1 MTWRQRIGTLVAVAA
16 LVAGCGGGIQG
27 DKMAMEKKSLYD
39 RLGGRPAIT
48 VVVDDFIGNV
58 AGDTRINQRFATAD
72 IPRLKTMLVNQ
83 ICQTSGG
90 PCTYTGAS
98 MKDAHKG
105 MKITDAE
112 FGALVDDLV
121 KSLDK
126 FKVGAQE
133 KNELLGALGGMK
145 PDIVNQ

>member
-1 MTWRQRIGTLVAVAA
+1 MTWRRTIGTLVAVAA
-16 LVAGCGGGIQG
+16 LVAGCAGGMQG
-27 DKMAMEKKSLYD
+27 DRMAMEKKSLYD
-39 RLGGRPAIT
+39 RLGGKPAIT
-48 VVVDDFIGNV
+48 AVVDDFIGNV
-58 AGDTRINQRFATAD
+58 AGDTRINKRFATAD

-83 ICQTSGG
+83 ICQASGG

-112 FGALVDDLV
+112 FNALVEDLV

-133 KNELLGALGGMK
+133 KNDLLGALGGMK